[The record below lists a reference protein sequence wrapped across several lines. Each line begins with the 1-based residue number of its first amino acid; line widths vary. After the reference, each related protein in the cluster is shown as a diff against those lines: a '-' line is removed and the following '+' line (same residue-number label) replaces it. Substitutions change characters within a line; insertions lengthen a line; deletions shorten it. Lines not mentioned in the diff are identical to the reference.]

1 MAEIKCPNCG
11 TVFTVDESGYAQ
23 IVAQVRDAEFERELK
38 RRMDLV
44 QSNQAQTTQLEVAKA
59 RQESQDRLAAQAVEI
74 AQLKAQIAA
83 YEQSSR
89 EQARTRE
96 QTFEAQLALAKSE
109 AERKTGELQTQMTAQ
124 LAAKDVQIKDAQ
136 DEIERLRDLRSRQST
151 KLVGESLEQHCLIE
165 FNKIRATAFPHAYFE
180 KDNDASEGTKGD
192 FIYREKLDGVIDDDG
207 PDLLSIMFEMKNE
220 ADASDPRNQ
229 KTNEHFFAK
238 LDADRNKKKCE
249 YAVLVSLL
257 EPESELYNTGI
268 VDVSYRYPKMYVIR
282 PQFFI
287 PMITVLRNAA
297 LNAADARRELDEAR
311 KQNIDITNF
320 EEKMEAF
327 KDGFSKNFQSASK
340 RFDTAIDEI
349 DKTIV
354 HLQKVKDNL
363 TASQNQLRL
372 ANDKAQQQLTI
383 RRLTWNNPTMKA
395 RFAELDAGE
404 KDGQ

>member
-1 MAEIKCPNCG
+1 M
-11 TVFTVDESGYAQ
+11 
-23 IVAQVRDAEFERELK
+23 
-38 RRMDLV
+38 
-44 QSNQAQTTQLEVAKA
+44 
-59 RQESQDRLAAQAVEI
+59 
-74 AQLKAQIAA
+74 
-83 YEQSSR
+83 
-89 EQARTRE
+89 
-96 QTFEAQLALAKSE
+96 
-109 AERKTGELQTQMTAQ
+109 
-124 LAAKDVQIKDAQ
+124 QIKDAQ

-238 LDADRNKKKCE
+238 LDADRKKKKCE

-287 PMITVLRNAA
+287 PIITVLRNAA

-349 DKTIV
+349 DKTIA